1 MSKHIRALFIG
12 IIFVLPFILMNFIV
26 ALRLEPFYSFLGS
39 FELIRN
45 STLTPLVLLLL
56 FPIGAFVAVRPMLR
70 KNADSNRH
78 IYVANT
84 IFAIITIIIF
94 LVLFAALGEEA
105 YRCDVLQIPN
115 CD

>member
-1 MSKHIRALFIG
+1 MSEHIRALLIG
-12 IIFVLPFILMNFIV
+12 ILFILPFILVNFIV

-39 FELIRN
+39 FMLIRN

-56 FPIGAFVAVRPMLR
+56 FPIGAFVAARPMIR
-70 KNADSNRH
+70 KNADGNRRMH
-78 IYVANT
+78 LVNA
-84 IFAIITIIIF
+84 IFVTTTIIIF
-94 LVLFAALGEEA
+94 LVLFAVLGEEA